1 MRLRNLTQATQ
12 EVLSNYFLV
21 YLSDFIYNLKK
32 KKPTTLFL
40 KISVVTVFNYLRTLK
55 KKSPKHYNLSF
66 LPGGKIGS
74 STKHSI

>member
-32 KKPTTLFL
+32 KTNN
-40 KISVVTVFNYLRTLK
+40 SVFKNICSDCL
-55 KKSPKHYNLSF
+55 
-66 LPGGKIGS
+66 
-74 STKHSI
+74 